1 MDWKDRHKMDYLA
14 NTLLRNSIIAH
25 SASVEEKRR
34 EEKRQQKEAERR
46 RKAEEERRQQ
56 REDLLQ
62 QCRTMI
68 EDNVTHLTQLLSELS
83 TSCRLAFDPADLRA
97 MEELMPLFP
106 MAEALSLQGEIGPE
120 QQAFLRDYLN
130 RHQPRY
136 NLAQFTRA
144 AIDREGVYDQWNALA
159 GLSPTHCGQI
169 WHTWIELVY
178 RQQALD
184 VAQEIVDCLGQI
196 LECFWLLESLETDP
210 AQVCYDNINA
220 NLNAYMDSYSDQPY
234 LHTVLRLQYEL
245 SQAYGGERP
254 DYIPCLVREATC
266 SIPGESV
273 LQYTVHRT
281 TPLDGVSF
289 PRTYLVREIAAPG
302 PDKIW
307 ELSPDH
313 QPTVFFS
320 EDENA

>member
-106 MAEALSLQGEIGPE
+106 MAEVLSLQGEIGPE

-169 WHTWIELVY
+169 WHTVIELVY
-178 RQQALD
+178 RRWSPD
-184 VAQEIVDCLGQI
+184 VMQEIVDCISGI
-196 LECFWLLESLETDP
+196 LVPFWCMEFPSTD
-210 AQVCYDNINA
+210 DEEILFGNIVD
-220 NLNAYMDSYSDQPY
+220 NLNSHSDSDQDQPH
-234 LHTVLRLQYEL
+234 LHAVLLLQYEL

-266 SIPGESV
+266 SVPGESV

-320 EDENA
+320 EEE

>member
-1 MDWKDRHKMDYLA
+1 M
-14 NTLLRNSIIAH
+14 
-25 SASVEEKRR
+25 
-34 EEKRQQKEAERR
+34 
-46 RKAEEERRQQ
+46 
-56 REDLLQ
+56 
-62 QCRTMI
+62 
-68 EDNVTHLTQLLSELS
+68 TQLLSDLS
-83 TSCRLAFDPADLRA
+83 APCRLAFDPADLRA

-106 MAEALSLQGEIGPE
+106 MAEVLSLQGEIGPE

-169 WHTWIELVY
+169 WHTLIELLY
-178 RQQALD
+178 RRWSPN
-184 VAQEIVDCLGQI
+184 VGQEIVDCLGQI
-196 LECFWLLESLETDP
+196 VQYFWSLECSDIDA
-210 AQVCYDNINA
+210 AQVRYENMNA
-220 NLNAYMDSYSDQPY
+220 DLNTYIGNDPNQPY
-234 LHTVLRLQYEL
+234 LHTVIRLQEEL
-245 SQAYGGERP
+245 SNAYGGEMT

-281 TPLDGVSF
+281 TPLDGVPF

-320 EDENA
+320 EEE

>member
-1 MDWKDRHKMDYLA
+1 MDWKDRQRINHLT
-14 NTLLRNSIIAH
+14 NTLLCHSIIAH
-25 SASVEEKRR
+25 TSSEVEKQR
-34 EEKRQQKEAERR
+34 EEKRQR
-46 RKAEEERRQQ
+46 EEEEHRQKL
-56 REDLLQ
+56 REELQQKLTGLLQ
-62 QCRTMI
+62 ECCDEI
-68 EDNVTHLTQLLSELS
+68 EAGVSQMTQLLSDLS
-83 TSCRLAFDPADLRA
+83 APCRLAFDPADLRA

-106 MAEALSLQGEIGPE
+106 MAEVLSLQGEIGPE

-169 WHTWIELVY
+169 WHTLIELLY
-178 RQQALD
+178 RQQASD
-184 VAQEIVDCLGQI
+184 IGQGIVDCIGQI
-196 LECFWLLESLETDP
+196 IQHFWLLESTDTD
-210 AQVCYDNINA
+210 AAEVRYENIND
-220 NLNAYMDSYSDQPY
+220 NLNAYMDSDPDQPY
-234 LHTVLRLQYEL
+234 LHTVLRLQLEL
-245 SQAYGGERP
+245 AQAYGGEIA

-320 EDENA
+320 EEE